1 MQAIV
6 KYCKDESEIGAELK
20 NGYNQGIDSNERNGD
35 LIMRASEFF
44 SCIGLVAVA
53 ASVGVAPFAGMGAL
67 GLIVCGLVVGI
78 VSCLVGM
85 ICEDKE
91 NA

>member
-1 MQAIV
+1 M
-6 KYCKDESEIGAELK
+6 KYCKAESEIGTELES
-20 NGYNQGIDSNERNGD
+20 GYNQGIDNDERNGD

-53 ASVGVAPFAGMGAL
+53 ASVGVVPFAGMGAL
-67 GLIVCGLVVGI
+67 GLIIGGLAVGI

-85 ICEDKE
+85 ALEDQKR
-91 NA
+91 